1 MSKKIIT
8 AIIVT
13 LPFTG
18 ALFGQS
24 SNLQSEGRNSP
35 VITSLS
41 GVVSDSMC
49 GPKHMMKNK
58 TPAECTRECVKN
70 GSDYAL
76 VVGNKV
82 YVLKGD
88 QTSIDKFAGKHVK
101 VKGSVV
107 DNVVTVESLVAQ

>member
-1 MSKKIIT
+1 MSKKLVAAT
-8 AIIVT
+8 IVT
-13 LPFTG
+13 LSFPG

-24 SNLQSEGRNSP
+24 FNPQVKSDNSAA
-35 VITSLS
+35 ITTLS

-49 GPKHMMKNK
+49 GAKHMMKNK
-58 TPAECTRECVKN
+58 TPAECTRECVKS

-88 QTSIDKFAGKHVK
+88 QATIDKFAGKRVK
-101 VKGSVV
+101 VKGSMAGS
-107 DNVVTVESLVAQ
+107 VVTVQSLQPQ